1 MGVMMAIIYYGVKSV
16 IPILTLAVA
25 SVAFGMMA
33 FTAVMA
39 IVYFLDSL

>member
-1 MGVMMAIIYYGVKSV
+1 MAIIYYGVKSV

-25 SVAFGMMA
+25 SVAFGTLA

-39 IVYFLDSL
+39 IVYLLDSL